1 MRFLCLLRSRR
12 KKMKQRRSETAS
24 GERPEAASGSA
35 RVPEE
40 MRLNRYLSAAGVC
53 SRREADRIIGEG
65 RVRVNGIPASLG
77 MVIREEDRVFV
88 DGKPVQPGILF
99 REALQQAGELP
110 FPLPS
115 VCSSPCCSAPTQA
128 PSCATA
134 GRKRSWHSCS
144 RWGSF
149 SERCL
154 AASSATE
161 RGGAGQR

>member
-1 MRFLCLLRSRR
+1 
-12 KKMKQRRSETAS
+12 MKQRRSETAS

-88 DGKPVQPGILF
+88 DGKLVQPTK
-99 REALQQAGELP
+99 REIFLAVNKPAG
-110 FPLPS
+110 
-115 VCSSPCCSAPTQA
+115 VI
-128 PSCATA
+128 
-134 GRKRSWHSCS
+134 
-144 RWGSF
+144 
-149 SERCL
+149 
-154 AASSATE
+154 SATE
-161 RGGAGQR
+161 GRDTTVIDLIDENIKGPADCIVETRSENE